1 MGSTVQRTQNVVI
14 NKFSNKSCLH
24 TIFVKFFG
32 DLSKYISFILL
43 LKCSSADLLDLFKN
57 SMSYLTKLYVKSKST
72 IKQK

>member
-43 LKCSSADLLDLFKN
+43 LNCYSADLLDLFQN
-57 SMSYLTKLYVKSKST
+57 GMSYLMKLYVKSKST
-72 IKQK
+72 F